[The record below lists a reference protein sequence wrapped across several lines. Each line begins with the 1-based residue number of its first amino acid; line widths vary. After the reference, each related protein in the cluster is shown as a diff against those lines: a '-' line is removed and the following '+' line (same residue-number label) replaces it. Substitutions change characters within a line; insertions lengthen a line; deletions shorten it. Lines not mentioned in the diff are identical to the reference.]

1 MDGRHERDERG
12 APAHTDVNGRAST
25 GRRRTGAA
33 DRVPAFEDARAGGI
47 AADAVPA
54 DAVPWGR
61 IVFVYA
67 IGVLAAATLGRFA
80 GLIPLLQRDLGL
92 SLTVA
97 AGLTSL
103 IEVSGALF
111 GFVAGMAVGRVGA
124 RISLVTGAA
133 VLAVAGFGEAAA
145 PSASVLI
152 VWRAA
157 ESLGYL
163 AITVGAP
170 TLIVTLAGRQGR
182 DAAMALWS
190 TFVPVGLAIGTAV
203 AAPVAELSSWRAVP
217 AMGGIAAALLAA
229 AAWLR
234 LPRAAAGATP
244 TGWREH
250 KPFRSNRPERQ
261 GYAQA
266 FESEAI
272 SGRSDQS
279 IRSESDLAAAP
290 GTRDRPDARMWLVAL
305 GFGLYAMM
313 SVGILA
319 LTPTFMV
326 DRFGVAP
333 TAAGLI
339 AGLASLANI
348 LGSIAAARA
357 AALGVRPRTVALAGL
372 GIPAL
377 ILPVPFVMAVDW
389 LAASAAIVA
398 INAIGGMVAAVL
410 FARVATFA
418 RTPRAVAM
426 GNGLVAQFGASGSMI
441 GPPLIAAC
449 VSVAGW
455 PVAAVLGI
463 GLSAFAIAAI
473 AAAESR
479 RR

>member
-1 MDGRHERDERG
+1 MDGRHERDEGDAAAR
-12 APAHTDVNGRAST
+12 PDLNGREST
-25 GRRRTGAA
+25 GSHRAGAAGRTPAFKNARTGGVAA
-33 DRVPAFEDARAGGI
+33 
-47 AADAVPA
+47 AAVAA

-124 RISLVTGAA
+124 RISLVVGAT
-133 VLAVAGFGEAAA
+133 VLAVAGIGEAVA
-145 PSASVLI
+145 PSAAVLV

-163 AITVGAP
+163 AITVAAP
-170 TLIVTLAGRQGR
+170 TLIVHLAGRQGR

-190 TFVPVGLAIGTAV
+190 TFVPVGLAIGTAI

-234 LPRAAAGATP
+234 LPRAAAGAAP
-244 TGWREH
+244 AGGLEH
-250 KPFRSNRPERQ
+250 NPFISNRPERR
-261 GYAQA
+261 GLAQD
-266 FESEAI
+266 FESKAI
-272 SGRSDQS
+272 SGRSEDS
-279 IRSESDLAAAP
+279 IRSGSALAAAP
-290 GTRDRPDARMWLVAL
+290 GARDRPDARMWLVAL
-305 GFGLYAMM
+305 GFGLYAMT

-319 LTPTFMV
+319 LTPTFLV
-326 DRFGVAP
+326 DRFGLAP

-377 ILPVPFVMAVDW
+377 IMPVPFVMAVDW
-389 LAASAAIVA
+389 VVASAAIVA
-398 INAIGGMVAAVL
+398 INAVGGMVAAVL

-449 VSVAGW
+449 VSAAGW

-463 GLSAFAIAAI
+463 ALSAFASAAI
-473 AAAESR
+473 AIAESQR
-479 RR
+479 R

>member
-1 MDGRHERDERG
+1 MDGRHERDERD
-12 APAHTDVNGRAST
+12 APARTNVNGRENP
-25 GRRRTGAA
+25 GRRNTSAA
-33 DRVPAFEDARAGGI
+33 GRISASEDAPAGGI
-47 AADAVPA
+47 GAE
-54 DAVPWGR
+54 AVPWGR

-111 GFVAGMAVGRVGA
+111 GFIAGMAVGRVGA
-124 RISLVTGAA
+124 RISLVTGAS
-133 VLAVAGFGEAAA
+133 VLAVAGLGEAVAPNAA
-145 PSASVLI
+145 VLI

-163 AITVGAP
+163 AITVAAP

-182 DAAMALWS
+182 DSAMALWS
-190 TFVPVGLAIGTAV
+190 TFVPVGLAIGTAI
-203 AAPVAELSSWRAVP
+203 AAPVAEVSSWRAVP
-217 AMGGIAAALLAA
+217 AMGGIAAVLLAA

-234 LPRAAAGATP
+234 LPRAAAASAP
-244 TGWREH
+244 ASR
-250 KPFRSNRPERQ
+250 
-261 GYAQA
+261 AV
-266 FESEAI
+266 
-272 SGRSDQS
+272 
-279 IRSESDLAAAP
+279 AAP
-290 GTRDRPDARMWLVAL
+290 GTHDRPDARMWLVAL
-305 GFGLYAMM
+305 GFGLYAMV

-326 DRFGVAP
+326 ERFGVAP

-377 ILPVPFVMAVDW
+377 ILPVPFAMAADW
-389 LAASAAIVA
+389 LAAAAAIVA

-449 VSVAGW
+449 VSATGW

-463 GLSAFAIAAI
+463 GLSAVAIAAI
-473 AAAESR
+473 AVAESR

>member
-1 MDGRHERDERG
+1 MDGRHERDERD
-12 APAHTDVNGRAST
+12 APARTNVNGRENP
-25 GRRRTGAA
+25 GRRNTSAA
-33 DRVPAFEDARAGGI
+33 GRIPASGDAPAGGI
-47 AADAVPA
+47 VA
-54 DAVPWGR
+54 DAVPWSR

-124 RISLVTGAA
+124 RISLVTGAS
-133 VLAVAGFGEAAA
+133 VLAVAGFGEAVAPNAA
-145 PSASVLI
+145 VLI

-163 AITVGAP
+163 AITVAAP
-170 TLIVTLAGRQGR
+170 TLIVHLAGRRGR

-190 TFVPVGLAIGTAV
+190 TFVPVGLAIGTAI

-217 AMGGIAAALLAA
+217 AMGGIAAVLLAA

-234 LPRAAAGATP
+234 LPRAAAGVAP
-244 TGWREH
+244 AGRREH
-250 KPFRSNRPERQ
+250 NPFRSDRSERQ
-261 GYAQA
+261 GHAQA
-266 FESEAI
+266 FESGAI
-272 SGRSDQS
+272 SCRSDDS
-279 IRSESDLAAAP
+279 IRSESALASTP
-290 GTRDRPDARMWLVAL
+290 GTHDRPDARMWLVAL
-305 GFGLYAMM
+305 GFGLYAMV

-326 DRFGVAP
+326 ERFGVAP

-377 ILPVPFVMAVDW
+377 ILPVPFAMAADW
-389 LAASAAIVA
+389 LAAAAAIVV

-449 VSVAGW
+449 VSAAGW

-463 GLSAFAIAAI
+463 GLSAFAIGAI